1 MRWINYFHPLRK
13 LQRQRITSYK
23 QRQLPDFLKLNL
35 TEEYPDL
42 EDEANKLEFVCL
54 DLETTGLD
62 PKNDRILSVGWVV
75 IKNLRIDISSRVELL
90 VKSDAE
96 VSAKTAVINH
106 ITPEMLAK
114 GVTVDEALLAFF
126 TQSRGRVIVAH
137 GCVVEKNFINHYL
150 YHRYKL
156 NPLPLLWLDTLMI
169 EKHLSKIVDKS
180 EGSTDLRLSSS
191 RKRYGLPEYNAH
203 GALID
208 SLATAELLL
217 AQLKRVYKDDKTCF
231 GRLYRIGLY
240 K

>member
-1 MRWINYFHPLRK
+1 MQWINYFHPLRK
-13 LQRQRITSYK
+13 LQRQRIISYK
-23 QRQLPDFLKLNL
+23 QRQLPEFLKLNL
-35 TEEYPDL
+35 ADEYPDL
-42 EDEANKLEFVCL
+42 EDEANGLEFICL

-62 PKNDRILSVGWVV
+62 PANDQILSIGWVV
-75 IKNLRIDISSRVELL
+75 IRNLKIDISTRVELL

-96 VSAKTAVINH
+96 VNAKTAVINH
-106 ITPEMLAK
+106 ITPEMLSN

-126 TQSRGRVIVAH
+126 KQSRGRVIVAH
-137 GCVVEKNFINHYL
+137 GCVVEQNFIDHYFK
-150 YHRYKL
+150 HRYKL
-156 NPLPLLWLDTLMI
+156 KPLPLLWLDTLMI

-180 EGSTDLRLSSS
+180 AATDLRLSTS
-191 RKRYGLPEYNAH
+191 RARYGLPEYNAH

-217 AQLKRVYKDDKTCF
+217 AQLKKVYKDGKTCF